1 MLILLG
7 LLLFIL
13 VTTRELLLYLLH
25 DSFLLLWLTFVW
37 SIIFRRRISF
47 SLLVLSRKLFFD
59 FLYESL
65 LLLSICYSTFDIIA
79 LRSGNGYVASI
90 FLILLAGYL
99 LLDLTLQPLLL
110 LLPAFFITARL
121 SKLPSNTDFISKN
134 RHKM

>member
-37 SIIFRRRISF
+37 SIIFRRTSF

-90 FLILLAGYL
+90 FLILLPGYL
-99 LLDLTLQPLLL
+99 LLDLTLQPLLF